1 MTPRNRSVCMIGP
14 GISGRLSGGVFL
26 SSRKRHFYFFSG
38 GFYIMQQTEKPVN
51 QITEGVI
58 WKQLLYFFFP
68 ILLGTFFQQLYNTA
82 DAMVVGR
89 FVGKEALACVGGS
102 SSQIINLIVG
112 FFIGLSSGA
121 TVIIAQYYG
130 GRCEKE
136 LQDTL
141 HTAMAFSIIGSVV
154 ISILGITLSPMILR
168 MMNTPEYLMKDSL
181 LYLRFYFGGILFVFI
196 YNIGSGILRAVG
208 DSKGPLYFLI
218 FCCFCNIFLDL
229 LLVMVFRMGVMGVAL
244 GTLISQALSSLLVLR
259 SLMRTRDIYRL
270 ELRKIR
276 LHSAPLSMLLKIGLP
291 AGLQS
296 TMYNLANM
304 VIQAA
309 LNSFGT
315 DTMAA
320 WTAFGKVD
328 SFYWMISSAFGVA
341 ITTFVGQNYGAGKID
356 RMKKSVRVC
365 FCMDLATALTLSA
378 LMYLFLGKFLLSLFT
393 TDAEVLSIGVRIM
406 QIIVPAYAPFV
417 FIEIF
422 SGALRGA
429 GNVLI
434 PMLLTCG
441 GICVTRILWIFFFV
455 PSHRAVET
463 IIFSYPGSWVLT
475 AILFVLYFTWYA
487 RKHWNHTASGES
499 L

>member
-1 MTPRNRSVCMIGP
+1 
-14 GISGRLSGGVFL
+14 
-26 SSRKRHFYFFSG
+26 
-38 GFYIMQQTEKPVN
+38 
-51 QITEGVI
+51 
-58 WKQLLYFFFP
+58 
-68 ILLGTFFQQLYNTA
+68 
-82 DAMVVGR
+82 
-89 FVGKEALACVGGS
+89 
-102 SSQIINLIVG
+102 
-112 FFIGLSSGA
+112 
-121 TVIIAQYYG
+121 
-130 GRCEKE
+130 
-136 LQDTL
+136 
-141 HTAMAFSIIGSVV
+141 MAFSIIGSVV

-356 RMKKSVRVC
+356 RIITPYC
-365 FCMDLATALTLSA
+365 LP
-378 LMYLFLGKFLLSLFT
+378 
-393 TDAEVLSIGVRIM
+393 DAETV
-406 QIIVPAYAPFV
+406 
-417 FIEIF
+417 
-422 SGALRGA
+422 
-429 GNVLI
+429 
-434 PMLLTCG
+434 C
-441 GICVTRILWIFFFV
+441 
-455 PSHRAVET
+455 
-463 IIFSYPGSWVLT
+463 
-475 AILFVLYFTWYA
+475 
-487 RKHWNHTASGES
+487 
-499 L
+499 

>member
-1 MTPRNRSVCMIGP
+1 M
-14 GISGRLSGGVFL
+14 
-26 SSRKRHFYFFSG
+26 RKH
-38 GFYIMQQTEKPVN
+38 QHPTVN
-51 QITEGVI
+51 EITEGVI
-58 WKQLLYFFFP
+58 WKQLLLFFFP
-68 ILLGTFFQQLYNTA
+68 ILFGTFFQQLYNTA

-112 FFIGLSSGA
+112 FFVGLSSGA

-130 GRCEKE
+130 ARDEKN

-141 HTAMAFSIIGSVV
+141 HTAIAFSIVGSFV
-154 ISILGITLSPMILR
+154 ISILGIVLSPIILR
-168 MMNTPEYLMKDSL
+168 LMNTPEYLMADSL
-181 LYLRFYFGGILFVFI
+181 LYLRFYFGGIIFIFI

-208 DSKGPLYFLI
+208 DSKNPLYFLI

-229 LLVMVFRMGVMGVAL
+229 LLVMVFHMGVLGVAL
-244 GTLISQALSSLLVLR
+244 GTLISQALSSVLILR
-259 SLMRTRDIYRL
+259 NLMRTKDIYRL

-276 LHSAPLSMLLKIGLP
+276 LHAAPLSMLLKIGLP
-291 AGLQS
+291 SGLQS
-296 TMYNLANM
+296 TMYNIANM
-304 VIQAA
+304 VIQTA

-475 AILFVLYFTWYA
+475 ATLFILYFAYYT
-487 RKHWNHTASGES
+487 RRHWGRSATRD
-499 L
+499 LK

>member
-1 MTPRNRSVCMIGP
+1 
-14 GISGRLSGGVFL
+14 
-26 SSRKRHFYFFSG
+26 
-38 GFYIMQQTEKPVN
+38 MQQTEKPVN

-141 HTAMAFSIIGSVV
+141 HTAIAFSVIGSIV

-229 LLVMVFRMGVMGVAL
+229 LLVMVFQMGVMGVAL

-441 GICVTRILWIFFFV
+441 GICITRMLWIFFFV

-475 AILFVLYFTWYA
+475 AILFVLYFTWYTK
-487 RKHWNHTASGES
+487 KHWIHTASGES
-499 L
+499 N

>member
-1 MTPRNRSVCMIGP
+1 M
-14 GISGRLSGGVFL
+14 
-26 SSRKRHFYFFSG
+26 K
-38 GFYIMQQTEKPVN
+38 QTEKTVN
-51 QITEGVI
+51 QITEGII
-58 WKQLLYFFFP
+58 WKQLLYFFP
-68 ILLGTFFQQLYNTA
+68 ILFGTFFQQLYNTA

-112 FFIGLSSGA
+112 FFVGLSSGA

-130 GRCEKE
+130 ARDEKN

-141 HTAMAFSIIGSVV
+141 HTAIAFSIVGSFV
-154 ISILGITLSPMILR
+154 ISILGIVLSPIILR
-168 MMNTPEYLMKDSL
+168 LMNTPEYLMADSL
-181 LYLRFYFGGILFVFI
+181 LYLRFYFGGIIFIFI

-208 DSKGPLYFLI
+208 DSKNPLYFLI

-229 LLVMVFRMGVMGVAL
+229 LLVMVFHMGVLGVAL
-244 GTLISQALSSLLVLR
+244 GTLISQALSSVLILR
-259 SLMRTRDIYRL
+259 NLMRAKDIYRL

-276 LHSAPLSMLLKIGLP
+276 LHAAPLSMLLKIGLP
-291 AGLQS
+291 SGLQS
-296 TMYNLANM
+296 TMYNIANM
-304 VIQAA
+304 VIQTA

-475 AILFVLYFTWYA
+475 ATLFILYFAFYT
-487 RKHWNHTASGES
+487 RRHWGRGATRD
-499 L
+499 LK

>member
-1 MTPRNRSVCMIGP
+1 M
-14 GISGRLSGGVFL
+14 
-26 SSRKRHFYFFSG
+26 K
-38 GFYIMQQTEKPVN
+38 QTEKTVN
-51 QITEGVI
+51 QITEGII

-112 FFIGLSSGA
+112 FFVGLSSGA

-130 GRCEKE
+130 ARDEKN

-141 HTAMAFSIIGSVV
+141 HTAIAFSIVGSFV
-154 ISILGITLSPMILR
+154 ISILGIVLSPIILR
-168 MMNTPEYLMKDSL
+168 LMNTPEYLMADSL
-181 LYLRFYFGGILFVFI
+181 LYLRFYFGGIIFIFI

-208 DSKGPLYFLI
+208 DSKNPLYFLI

-229 LLVMVFRMGVMGVAL
+229 LLVMVFHMGVLGVAL
-244 GTLISQALSSLLVLR
+244 GTLISQALSSVLILQN
-259 SLMRTRDIYRL
+259 LMRTKDIYRL

-276 LHSAPLSMLLKIGLP
+276 LHAAPLSMLLKIGLP
-291 AGLQS
+291 SGLQS
-296 TMYNLANM
+296 TMYNIANM
-304 VIQAA
+304 VIQTA

-417 FIEIF
+417 FIEIV

-475 AILFVLYFTWYA
+475 ATLFILYFAYYT
-487 RKHWNHTASGES
+487 RRHWGRGATRD
-499 L
+499 LK

>member
-1 MTPRNRSVCMIGP
+1 
-14 GISGRLSGGVFL
+14 
-26 SSRKRHFYFFSG
+26 
-38 GFYIMQQTEKPVN
+38 MQQTEKPVN

-393 TDAEVLSIGVRIM
+393 TDAEVL
-406 QIIVPAYAPFV
+406 
-417 FIEIF
+417 
-422 SGALRGA
+422 
-429 GNVLI
+429 
-434 PMLLTCG
+434 
-441 GICVTRILWIFFFV
+441 
-455 PSHRAVET
+455 
-463 IIFSYPGSWVLT
+463 
-475 AILFVLYFTWYA
+475 
-487 RKHWNHTASGES
+487 
-499 L
+499 

>member
-1 MTPRNRSVCMIGP
+1 MIGP

-259 SLMRTRDIYRL
+259 SLMRTRAIYRL

-441 GICVTRILWIFFFV
+441 GNCVTRILWIFFFV

>member
-1 MTPRNRSVCMIGP
+1 
-14 GISGRLSGGVFL
+14 
-26 SSRKRHFYFFSG
+26 
-38 GFYIMQQTEKPVN
+38 MQQTEKPVN

-208 DSKGPLYFLI
+208 DSKSPLYFLI

-475 AILFVLYFTWYA
+475 ATLFILYFAFYT
-487 RKHWNHTASGES
+487 RRHWGRGATRD
-499 L
+499 LK

>member
-1 MTPRNRSVCMIGP
+1 MTLKKNHPAGYN
-14 GISGRLSGGVFL
+14 GI
-26 SSRKRHFYFFSG
+26 
-38 GFYIMQQTEKPVN
+38 TD
-51 QITEGVI
+51 GVI
-58 WKQLLYFFFP
+58 WQQLLLFFFP
-68 ILLGTFFQQLYNTA
+68 ILFGTFFQQLYNTA

-112 FFIGLSSGA
+112 FFVGLSSGA

-130 GRCEKE
+130 ARDEKN

-141 HTAMAFSIIGSVV
+141 HTAIAFSIVGSFV
-154 ISILGITLSPMILR
+154 ISILGIVLSPIILR
-168 MMNTPEYLMKDSL
+168 LMNTPEYLMADSL
-181 LYLRFYFGGILFVFI
+181 LYLRFYFGGIIFIFI

-208 DSKGPLYFLI
+208 DSKNPLYFLI

-229 LLVMVFRMGVMGVAL
+229 LLVMVFHMGVLGVAL
-244 GTLISQALSSLLVLR
+244 GTLISQALSSVLILR
-259 SLMRTRDIYRL
+259 NLMRAKDIYRL

-276 LHSAPLSMLLKIGLP
+276 LHAAPLSMLLKIGLP
-291 AGLQS
+291 SGLQS
-296 TMYNLANM
+296 TMYNIANM
-304 VIQAA
+304 VIQTA

-475 AILFVLYFTWYA
+475 ATLFILYFAYYT
-487 RKHWNHTASGES
+487 RRHWGRGATRD
-499 L
+499 LK

>member
-1 MTPRNRSVCMIGP
+1 
-14 GISGRLSGGVFL
+14 
-26 SSRKRHFYFFSG
+26 
-38 GFYIMQQTEKPVN
+38 MQQTEKPVN

-208 DSKGPLYFLI
+208 DSKSPLYFLV

>member
-1 MTPRNRSVCMIGP
+1 MTLKKNHPAGYN
-14 GISGRLSGGVFL
+14 GI
-26 SSRKRHFYFFSG
+26 
-38 GFYIMQQTEKPVN
+38 TD
-51 QITEGVI
+51 GVI
-58 WKQLLYFFFP
+58 WQQLLLFFFP
-68 ILLGTFFQQLYNTA
+68 ILFGTFFQQLYNTA

-112 FFIGLSSGA
+112 FFVGLSSGA

-130 GRCEKE
+130 ARDEKN

-141 HTAMAFSIIGSVV
+141 HTAIAFSIVGSFV
-154 ISILGITLSPMILR
+154 ISILGIVLSPIILR
-168 MMNTPEYLMKDSL
+168 LMNTPEYLMADSL
-181 LYLRFYFGGILFVFI
+181 LYLRFYFGGIIFIFI

-208 DSKGPLYFLI
+208 DSKNPLYFLI

-229 LLVMVFRMGVMGVAL
+229 LLVMVFHMGVLGVAL
-244 GTLISQALSSLLVLR
+244 GTLISQALSSVLILR
-259 SLMRTRDIYRL
+259 NLMRTKDIYRL

-276 LHSAPLSMLLKIGLP
+276 LHAAPLSMLLKIGLP
-291 AGLQS
+291 SGLQS
-296 TMYNLANM
+296 TMYNIANM
-304 VIQAA
+304 VIQTA

-475 AILFVLYFTWYA
+475 ATLFILYFAYYT
-487 RKHWNHTASGES
+487 RRHWGRGATRD
-499 L
+499 LK

>member
-1 MTPRNRSVCMIGP
+1 
-14 GISGRLSGGVFL
+14 
-26 SSRKRHFYFFSG
+26 
-38 GFYIMQQTEKPVN
+38 MQQTEKPVN

-455 PSHRAVET
+455 PSHQAVET

>member
-1 MTPRNRSVCMIGP
+1 
-14 GISGRLSGGVFL
+14 
-26 SSRKRHFYFFSG
+26 
-38 GFYIMQQTEKPVN
+38 MQQTEKPVN

-244 GTLISQALSSLLVLR
+244 GTLISQALRSLLVLR

-487 RKHWNHTASGES
+487 RKHWNHTVSGES

>member
-1 MTPRNRSVCMIGP
+1 M
-14 GISGRLSGGVFL
+14 
-26 SSRKRHFYFFSG
+26 K
-38 GFYIMQQTEKPVN
+38 QTEKTVN
-51 QITEGVI
+51 QITEGII

-112 FFIGLSSGA
+112 FFVGLSSGA

-130 GRCEKE
+130 ARDEKN

-141 HTAMAFSIIGSVV
+141 HTAIAFSIVGSFV
-154 ISILGITLSPMILR
+154 ISILGIVLSPIILR
-168 MMNTPEYLMKDSL
+168 LMNTPEYLMADSL
-181 LYLRFYFGGILFVFI
+181 LYLRFYFGGIIFIFI

-208 DSKGPLYFLI
+208 DSKNPLYFLI

-229 LLVMVFRMGVMGVAL
+229 LLVMVFHMGVLGVAL
-244 GTLISQALSSLLVLR
+244 GTLISQALSSVLILR
-259 SLMRTRDIYRL
+259 NLMRTKDIYRL

-276 LHSAPLSMLLKIGLP
+276 LHAAPLSMLLKIGLP
-291 AGLQS
+291 SGLQS
-296 TMYNLANM
+296 TMYNIANM
-304 VIQAA
+304 VIQTA

-365 FCMDLATALTLSA
+365 LLMDLATAISISA

-393 TDAEVLSIGVRIM
+393 TDAEVLSIGINILH
-406 QIIVPAYAPFV
+406 IIVPAYAPFV
-417 FIEIF
+417 FIEIL
-422 SGALRGA
+422 SGALRGT
-429 GNVLI
+429 GNVLV

-441 GICVTRILWIFFFV
+441 GVCITRMLWIFFYV

-475 AILFVLYFTWYA
+475 ATLFILYFAFYT
-487 RKHWNHTASGES
+487 RRHWGRGATRD
-499 L
+499 LK

>member
-1 MTPRNRSVCMIGP
+1 M
-14 GISGRLSGGVFL
+14 
-26 SSRKRHFYFFSG
+26 K
-38 GFYIMQQTEKPVN
+38 QTEKTVN
-51 QITEGVI
+51 QITEGII

-112 FFIGLSSGA
+112 FFVGLSSGA

-130 GRCEKE
+130 ARDEKN

-141 HTAMAFSIIGSVV
+141 HTAIAFSIVGSFV
-154 ISILGITLSPMILR
+154 ISILGIVLSPIILR
-168 MMNTPEYLMKDSL
+168 LMNTPEYLMADSL
-181 LYLRFYFGGILFVFI
+181 IYLRFYFGGIIFIFI

-208 DSKGPLYFLI
+208 DSKNPLYFLI

-229 LLVMVFRMGVMGVAL
+229 LLVMVFHMGVLGVAL
-244 GTLISQALSSLLVLR
+244 GTLISQALSSVLILR
-259 SLMRTRDIYRL
+259 NLMRTKDIYRL

-276 LHSAPLSMLLKIGLP
+276 LHAAPLSMLLKIGLP
-291 AGLQS
+291 SGLQS
-296 TMYNLANM
+296 TMYNIANM
-304 VIQAA
+304 VIQTA

-365 FCMDLATALTLSA
+365 LLMDLATAISISA

-393 TDAEVLSIGVRIM
+393 TDAEVLSIGINILH
-406 QIIVPAYAPFV
+406 IIVPAYAPFV
-417 FIEIF
+417 FIEIL
-422 SGALRGA
+422 SGALRGT
-429 GNVLI
+429 GNVLV

-441 GICVTRILWIFFFV
+441 GICVTRMLWIFFFV

-475 AILFVLYFTWYA
+475 AVLFILYFAYYT
-487 RKHWNHTASGES
+487 RRHWGRGISGES

>member
-1 MTPRNRSVCMIGP
+1 
-14 GISGRLSGGVFL
+14 
-26 SSRKRHFYFFSG
+26 
-38 GFYIMQQTEKPVN
+38 MQQTEKPVN

-141 HTAMAFSIIGSVV
+141 HTAIAFSVIGSIV

-229 LLVMVFRMGVMGVAL
+229 LLVMVFQMGVMGVAL

-441 GICVTRILWIFFFV
+441 GICVTRMLWIFFFV

-475 AILFVLYFTWYA
+475 AILFVLYFTWYTK
-487 RKHWNHTASGES
+487 KHWIHTASGES
-499 L
+499 N

>member
-1 MTPRNRSVCMIGP
+1 M
-14 GISGRLSGGVFL
+14 
-26 SSRKRHFYFFSG
+26 K
-38 GFYIMQQTEKPVN
+38 QTEKTVN
-51 QITEGVI
+51 QITEGII

-112 FFIGLSSGA
+112 FFVGLSSGA

-130 GRCEKE
+130 ARDEKN

-141 HTAMAFSIIGSVV
+141 HTAIAFSIVGSFV
-154 ISILGITLSPMILR
+154 ISILGIVLSPIILR
-168 MMNTPEYLMKDSL
+168 LMNTPEYLMADSL
-181 LYLRFYFGGILFVFI
+181 LYLRFYFGGIIFIFI

-208 DSKGPLYFLI
+208 DSKNPLYFLI

-229 LLVMVFRMGVMGVAL
+229 LLVMVFHMGVLGVAL
-244 GTLISQALSSLLVLR
+244 GTLISQALSSVLILR
-259 SLMRTRDIYRL
+259 NLMRTKDIYRL

-276 LHSAPLSMLLKIGLP
+276 LHAAPLSMLLKIGLP
-291 AGLQS
+291 SGLQS
-296 TMYNLANM
+296 TMYNIANM
-304 VIQAA
+304 VIQTA

-365 FCMDLATALTLSA
+365 LLMDLATAISISA

-393 TDAEVLSIGVRIM
+393 TDAEVLSIGINILH
-406 QIIVPAYAPFV
+406 IIVPAYAPFV
-417 FIEIF
+417 FIEIL
-422 SGALRGA
+422 SGALRGT
-429 GNVLI
+429 GNVLV

-441 GICVTRILWIFFFV
+441 GICVTRMLWIFFFV

-475 AILFVLYFTWYA
+475 AVLFILYFAYYT
-487 RKHWNHTASGES
+487 RRHWGRGISGES

>member
-1 MTPRNRSVCMIGP
+1 M
-14 GISGRLSGGVFL
+14 
-26 SSRKRHFYFFSG
+26 K
-38 GFYIMQQTEKPVN
+38 QTEKTVN
-51 QITEGVI
+51 QITEGII

-112 FFIGLSSGA
+112 FFVGLSSGA

-130 GRCEKE
+130 ARDEKN

-141 HTAMAFSIIGSVV
+141 HTAIAFSIVGSFV
-154 ISILGITLSPMILR
+154 ISILGIVLSPIILR
-168 MMNTPEYLMKDSL
+168 LMNTPEYLMADSL
-181 LYLRFYFGGILFVFI
+181 LYLRFYFGGIIFIFI

-208 DSKGPLYFLI
+208 DSKNPLYFLI

-229 LLVMVFRMGVMGVAL
+229 LLVMVFHMGVLGVAL
-244 GTLISQALSSLLVLR
+244 GTLISQALSSVLILR
-259 SLMRTRDIYRL
+259 NLMRTKDIYRL

-276 LHSAPLSMLLKIGLP
+276 LHAAPLSMLLKIGLP
-291 AGLQS
+291 SGLQS
-296 TMYNLANM
+296 TMYNIANM
-304 VIQAA
+304 VIQTA

-365 FCMDLATALTLSA
+365 LLMDLATAISISA

-393 TDAEVLSIGVRIM
+393 TDAEVLSIGINILH
-406 QIIVPAYAPFV
+406 IIVPAYAPFV
-417 FIEIF
+417 FIEIL
-422 SGALRGA
+422 SGALRGT
-429 GNVLI
+429 GNVLV

-441 GICVTRILWIFFFV
+441 GVCITRMLWIFFYV

-475 AILFVLYFTWYA
+475 ATLFILYFVYYT
-487 RKHWNHTASGES
+487 RRHWGRGISGES
-499 L
+499 K

>member
-1 MTPRNRSVCMIGP
+1 MIGP

>member
-1 MTPRNRSVCMIGP
+1 
-14 GISGRLSGGVFL
+14 
-26 SSRKRHFYFFSG
+26 
-38 GFYIMQQTEKPVN
+38 MQQTEKPVN

-276 LHSAPLSMLLKIGLP
+276 LHSAPLSMLLKIDLP

-487 RKHWNHTASGES
+487 RKHWNHPASGES

>member
-1 MTPRNRSVCMIGP
+1 
-14 GISGRLSGGVFL
+14 
-26 SSRKRHFYFFSG
+26 
-38 GFYIMQQTEKPVN
+38 MQQTEKPVN

-229 LLVMVFRMGVMGVAL
+229 LLVMVFHMGVLGVAL
-244 GTLISQALSSLLVLR
+244 GTLISKALSSVLILR
-259 SLMRTRDIYRL
+259 NLMRTKDIYRL

-475 AILFVLYFTWYA
+475 ATLFILYFAYYT
-487 RKHWNHTASGES
+487 RRHWGRGATRD
-499 L
+499 LK

>member
-1 MTPRNRSVCMIGP
+1 M
-14 GISGRLSGGVFL
+14 
-26 SSRKRHFYFFSG
+26 K
-38 GFYIMQQTEKPVN
+38 QTEKTVN
-51 QITEGVI
+51 QITEGII

-112 FFIGLSSGA
+112 FFVGLSSGA

-130 GRCEKE
+130 ARDEKN

-141 HTAMAFSIIGSVV
+141 HTAIAFSIVGSFV
-154 ISILGITLSPMILR
+154 ISILGIVLSPIILR
-168 MMNTPEYLMKDSL
+168 LMNTPEYLMADSL
-181 LYLRFYFGGILFVFI
+181 LYLRFYFGGIIFIFI

-208 DSKGPLYFLI
+208 DSKNPLYFLI

-229 LLVMVFRMGVMGVAL
+229 LLVMVFHMGVLGVAL
-244 GTLISQALSSLLVLR
+244 GTLISQALSSVLILR
-259 SLMRTRDIYRL
+259 NLMRTKDIYRL
-270 ELRKIR
+270 DLRKIH
-276 LHSAPLSMLLKIGLP
+276 LHAAPLSMLLKIGLP
-291 AGLQS
+291 SGLQS
-296 TMYNLANM
+296 TMYNIANM
-304 VIQAA
+304 VIQTA

-406 QIIVPAYAPFV
+406 QIIVTAYAPFV

-475 AILFVLYFTWYA
+475 ATLFILYFAYYT
-487 RKHWNHTASGES
+487 RRHWGRGATRD
-499 L
+499 LK

>member
-1 MTPRNRSVCMIGP
+1 MIFCLAASIIVGT
-14 GISGRLSGGVFL
+14 V
-26 SSRKRHFYFFSG
+26 
-38 GFYIMQQTEKPVN
+38 GFILAE
-51 QITEGVI
+51 
-58 WKQLLYFFFP
+58 P
-68 ILLGTFFQQLYNTA
+68 ILHLMKTPAEVIPDSVLYLHIYFAGTFFNLVYN
-82 DAMVVGR
+82 MV
-89 FVGKEALACVGGS
+89 S
-102 SSQIINLIVG
+102 S
-112 FFIGLSSGA
+112 
-121 TVIIAQYYG
+121 
-130 GRCEKE
+130 
-136 LQDTL
+136 
-141 HTAMAFSIIGSVV
+141 
-154 ISILGITLSPMILR
+154 
-168 MMNTPEYLMKDSL
+168 
-181 LYLRFYFGGILFVFI
+181 
-196 YNIGSGILRAVG
+196 ILRAVG
-208 DSKGPLYFLI
+208 DSKRPLYVLI
-218 FCCFCNIFLDL
+218 ITCLLNILLD
-229 LLVMVFRMGVMGVAL
+229 VVFVVIFHMGVLGVAL
-244 GTLISQALSSLLVLR
+244 GTLISQALSSVLILR
-259 SLMRTRDIYRL
+259 NLMRTKDIYRL
-270 ELRKIR
+270 ELRKIH
-276 LHSAPLSMLLKIGLP
+276 LHAAPLSMLLKIGLP
-291 AGLQS
+291 SGLQS
-296 TMYNLANM
+296 TMYNIANM
-304 VIQAA
+304 VIQTA

-475 AILFVLYFTWYA
+475 AILFVLYFAYYTK
-487 RKHWNHTASGES
+487 RHWGRGATRD
-499 L
+499 LK

>member
-1 MTPRNRSVCMIGP
+1 M
-14 GISGRLSGGVFL
+14 
-26 SSRKRHFYFFSG
+26 K
-38 GFYIMQQTEKPVN
+38 QTEKTVN
-51 QITEGVI
+51 QITEGII

-112 FFIGLSSGA
+112 FFVGLSSGA

-130 GRCEKE
+130 ARDEKN

-141 HTAMAFSIIGSVV
+141 HTAIAFSIVGSFV
-154 ISILGITLSPMILR
+154 ISILGIVLSPIILR
-168 MMNTPEYLMKDSL
+168 LMNTPEYLMADSL
-181 LYLRFYFGGILFVFI
+181 LYLRFYFGGIIFIFI

-208 DSKGPLYFLI
+208 DSKNPLYFLI

-229 LLVMVFRMGVMGVAL
+229 LLVMVFHMGVLGVAL
-244 GTLISQALSSLLVLR
+244 GTLISQALSSVLILR
-259 SLMRTRDIYRL
+259 NLMQTKDIYRL
-270 ELRKIR
+270 ERRKIR
-276 LHSAPLSMLLKIGLP
+276 LHAAPLSMLLKIGLP
-291 AGLQS
+291 SGLQS
-296 TMYNLANM
+296 TMYNIANM
-304 VIQAA
+304 VIQTA

-475 AILFVLYFTWYA
+475 ATLFILYFAFYT
-487 RKHWNHTASGES
+487 RRHWGRGATRD
-499 L
+499 LK

>member
-1 MTPRNRSVCMIGP
+1 
-14 GISGRLSGGVFL
+14 
-26 SSRKRHFYFFSG
+26 
-38 GFYIMQQTEKPVN
+38 MQQTEKPVN

-296 TMYNLANM
+296 TMYNLASM

-378 LMYLFLGKFLLSLFT
+378 FMYLFLGKFLLSLFT

-487 RKHWNHTASGES
+487 RKHWNYTASGES
-499 L
+499 K

>member
-1 MTPRNRSVCMIGP
+1 
-14 GISGRLSGGVFL
+14 
-26 SSRKRHFYFFSG
+26 
-38 GFYIMQQTEKPVN
+38 MQQTEKPVN

-141 HTAMAFSIIGSVV
+141 HTAIAFSVIGSIV

-229 LLVMVFRMGVMGVAL
+229 LLVMVFQMGVMGVAL

-378 LMYLFLGKFLLSLFT
+378 LMYLFLGEFLLSLFT

-441 GICVTRILWIFFFV
+441 GICVTRMLWIFFFV

-475 AILFVLYFTWYA
+475 AILFVLYFTWYTK
-487 RKHWNHTASGES
+487 KHWIHTASGES
-499 L
+499 N

>member
-1 MTPRNRSVCMIGP
+1 
-14 GISGRLSGGVFL
+14 
-26 SSRKRHFYFFSG
+26 
-38 GFYIMQQTEKPVN
+38 MQQTEKPVN

-244 GTLISQALSSLLVLR
+244 GTLIYQALSSLLVLR

>member
-1 MTPRNRSVCMIGP
+1 
-14 GISGRLSGGVFL
+14 
-26 SSRKRHFYFFSG
+26 
-38 GFYIMQQTEKPVN
+38 MQQTEKPVN

-141 HTAMAFSIIGSVV
+141 HTAIAFSVIGSIV

-441 GICVTRILWIFFFV
+441 GICVTRMLWIFFFV
-455 PSHRAVET
+455 PSHWAVET

-475 AILFVLYFTWYA
+475 ATLFILYFAYYTK
-487 RKHWNHTASGES
+487 RHWGRGATRD
-499 L
+499 LK

>member
-1 MTPRNRSVCMIGP
+1 
-14 GISGRLSGGVFL
+14 
-26 SSRKRHFYFFSG
+26 
-38 GFYIMQQTEKPVN
+38 MQQTEKPVN

-208 DSKGPLYFLI
+208 DSKSPLYFLI

-475 AILFVLYFTWYA
+475 ATLFILYFAYYT
-487 RKHWNHTASGES
+487 RRHWGRGATRD
-499 L
+499 LK

>member
-1 MTPRNRSVCMIGP
+1 M
-14 GISGRLSGGVFL
+14 
-26 SSRKRHFYFFSG
+26 K
-38 GFYIMQQTEKPVN
+38 QTEKTVN
-51 QITEGVI
+51 QITEGII

-112 FFIGLSSGA
+112 FFVGLSSGA

-130 GRCEKE
+130 ARDEKN

-141 HTAMAFSIIGSVV
+141 HTAIAFSIVGSFV
-154 ISILGITLSPMILR
+154 ISILGIVLSPIILR
-168 MMNTPEYLMKDSL
+168 LMNTPEYLMADSL
-181 LYLRFYFGGILFVFI
+181 LYLRFYFGGIIFIFI

-208 DSKGPLYFLI
+208 DSKNPLYLP
-218 FCCFCNIFLDL
+218 DL
-229 LLVMVFRMGVMGVAL
+229 LLLLQHFPGPSPGVMVFHMGVLGVAL
-244 GTLISQALSSLLVLR
+244 GTLISQALSSVLILR
-259 SLMRTRDIYRL
+259 NLMRTKDIYRL

-276 LHSAPLSMLLKIGLP
+276 LHAAPLSMLLKIGLP
-291 AGLQS
+291 SGLQS
-296 TMYNLANM
+296 TMYNIANM
-304 VIQAA
+304 VIQTA

-475 AILFVLYFTWYA
+475 ATLFILYFAFYT
-487 RKHWNHTASGES
+487 RRHWGRGATRD
-499 L
+499 LK

>member
-1 MTPRNRSVCMIGP
+1 M
-14 GISGRLSGGVFL
+14 
-26 SSRKRHFYFFSG
+26 K
-38 GFYIMQQTEKPVN
+38 QTEKTVN
-51 QITEGVI
+51 QITEGII

-112 FFIGLSSGA
+112 FFVGLSSGA

-130 GRCEKE
+130 ARDEKN

-141 HTAMAFSIIGSVV
+141 HTAIAFSIVGSFV
-154 ISILGITLSPMILR
+154 ISILGIVLSPIILR
-168 MMNTPEYLMKDSL
+168 LMNTPEYLMADSL
-181 LYLRFYFGGILFVFI
+181 IYLRFYFGGIIFIFI

-208 DSKGPLYFLI
+208 DSKNPLYFLI

-229 LLVMVFRMGVMGVAL
+229 LLVMVFHMGVLGVAL
-244 GTLISQALSSLLVLR
+244 GTLISQALSSVLILR
-259 SLMRTRDIYRL
+259 NLMRTKDIYRL

-276 LHSAPLSMLLKIGLP
+276 LHAAPLSMLLKIGLP
-291 AGLQS
+291 SGLQS
-296 TMYNLANM
+296 TMYNIANM
-304 VIQAA
+304 VIQTA

-365 FCMDLATALTLSA
+365 LLMDLATAISISA

-393 TDAEVLSIGVRIM
+393 TDAEVLSIGINILH
-406 QIIVPAYAPFV
+406 IIVPAYAPFV
-417 FIEIF
+417 FIEIL
-422 SGALRGA
+422 SGALRGT
-429 GNVLI
+429 GNVLV

-441 GICVTRILWIFFFV
+441 GVCITRMLWIFFYV

-475 AILFVLYFTWYA
+475 ATLFILYFAFYT
-487 RKHWNHTASGES
+487 RRHWGRGISGES

>member
-1 MTPRNRSVCMIGP
+1 MKNLTSGPIPAQLISLAFPMIIGN
-14 GISGRLSGGVFL
+14 IL
-26 SSRKRHFYFFSG
+26 
-38 GFYIMQQTEKPVN
+38 QQ
-51 QITEGVI
+51 
-58 WKQLLYFFFP
+58 F
-68 ILLGTFFQQLYNTA
+68 YNTI

-112 FFIGLSSGA
+112 FFVGLSSGA

-130 GRCEKE
+130 ARDEKN

-141 HTAMAFSIIGSVV
+141 HTAIAFSIVGSFV
-154 ISILGITLSPMILR
+154 ISILGIVLSPIILR
-168 MMNTPEYLMKDSL
+168 LMNTPEYLMADSL
-181 LYLRFYFGGILFVFI
+181 LYLRFYFGGIIFIFI

-208 DSKGPLYFLI
+208 DSKNPLYFLI

-229 LLVMVFRMGVMGVAL
+229 LLVMVFHMGVLGVAL
-244 GTLISQALSSLLVLR
+244 GTLISQALSSVLILR
-259 SLMRTRDIYRL
+259 NLMRTKDIYRL
-270 ELRKIR
+270 DLRKIH
-276 LHSAPLSMLLKIGLP
+276 LHAAPLSMLLKIGLP
-291 AGLQS
+291 SGLQS
-296 TMYNLANM
+296 TMYNIANM
-304 VIQAA
+304 VIQTA

-475 AILFVLYFTWYA
+475 AILFVLYFAYYTK
-487 RKHWNHTASGES
+487 RHWGRGATRD
-499 L
+499 LK

>member
-1 MTPRNRSVCMIGP
+1 
-14 GISGRLSGGVFL
+14 
-26 SSRKRHFYFFSG
+26 
-38 GFYIMQQTEKPVN
+38 MQQTEKPVN

-406 QIIVPAYAPFV
+406 QNIVPAYAPFV

>member
-1 MTPRNRSVCMIGP
+1 MIGP

-320 WTAFGKVD
+320 WTAFGKVV